1 MLKKNKNYAFGWN
14 SSTWYYPFSKAIHK
28 INIHNPI
35 KKKKILELGCS
46 QYSTVALM
54 FDEFDN
60 QIELS
65 SYDNFSFLELGK
77 KMELLK
83 NKNLFSDNISLS
95 KKNALSFDEKYD
107 LIILKSV
114 LGGVYREGSSS
125 LEDVTDLLK
134 KLRLENL
141 NDGGFIITCDNGL
154 SFFDKFIQNYGA
166 RKNKWMFFKPGDISF
181 EENQFY
187 FGFFSFFSFKI
198 RLGFIGML
206 IEEFILFPVDYFIS
220 FITSKY
226 PTVIVTILKK

>member
-14 SSTWYYPFSKAIHK
+14 SSTWYYPFSKAIYE

-141 NDGGFIITCDNGL
+141 NDGGFIVTCDNGL